1 MVSDKKITSQK
12 ELMTRIAQIKAE
24 NSRTWYDEGSDRM
37 RTQTPPVAVKFA
49 MNSYDF
55 NGVRLD
61 LEVNGKQLKYILA
74 QLKRHE
80 ENFVTER
87 EWCNEAHHEYN
98 LYHYPR
104 CDSIKLTVNFEH
116 DSTRFQDNGEGNYVG
131 YINSDG
137 EKVRWDKD

>member
-55 NGVRLD
+55 N
-61 LEVNGKQLKYILA
+61 
-74 QLKRHE
+74 
-80 ENFVTER
+80 
-87 EWCNEAHHEYN
+87 
-98 LYHYPR
+98 
-104 CDSIKLTVNFEH
+104 
-116 DSTRFQDNGEGNYVG
+116 
-131 YINSDG
+131 
-137 EKVRWDKD
+137 